1 MPRIDWKGE
10 IKDSPHDCNRS
21 QHPASNNRDE
31 LFITMMKE
39 AILNSYQ
46 PRKK

>member
-1 MPRIDWKGE
+1 MTVIGVSTLP
-10 IKDSPHDCNRS
+10 P
-21 QHPASNNRDE
+21 NNRDE